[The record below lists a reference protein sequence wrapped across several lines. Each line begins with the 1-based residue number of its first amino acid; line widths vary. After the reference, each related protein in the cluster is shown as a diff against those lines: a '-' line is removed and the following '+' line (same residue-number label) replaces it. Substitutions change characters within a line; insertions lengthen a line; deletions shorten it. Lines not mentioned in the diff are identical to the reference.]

1 MTDCA
6 LTILILCRNEE
17 GSIGQ
22 CVREAQR
29 FLAHSGIAGEVLVL
43 DNGSTDASAA
53 VAAAAGARVAGEPQ
67 PGYGNAVRAGIA
79 AARGQY
85 IILGD
90 GDGEHDLTAL
100 GPFWDALREGCEFV
114 FGNRFAG
121 ERQPGA
127 QRFLNRYVGVPLL
140 SAISKLFSGAPVRDF
155 HCGLRGFTAAAVRSL
170 SLHASGFESTTEMIV
185 KAAHKKLHIAEV
197 PVTQR
202 KALDATRSP
211 HLRIWRDGW
220 RTLCLILIL
229 SPRWLFLYPGCV
241 LLASGLFFMALPIL
255 FPVEAGGRYGA
266 HSAMFGA
273 GFFICGAQIA
283 SFTLHA
289 RVLAESFGLSEGA
302 LGTWAQ
308 RHHVLEYGVAIGFL
322 LAVAGLA
329 GSVWSLW
336 GWAEGIDTEGRLRIA
351 IPSVVVL
358 MLGVQMTF
366 SAFLL
371 RLLVVQS
378 MAAGVVRS
386 RLGDD

>member
-17 GSIGQ
+17 GSIAR

-29 FLAHSGIAGEVLVL
+29 FLARNDIAGEVLVL

-53 VAAAAGARVAGEPQ
+53 VAAAAGARVVGEPR

-79 AARGQY
+79 AAHGQY

-100 GPFWDALREGCEFV
+100 EPFWEALREGCEFV
-114 FGNRFAG
+114 IGNRFAG

-127 QRFLNRYVGVPLL
+127 QPFLNRYVGAPVL
-140 SAISKLFSGAPVRDF
+140 SAIGKLFSAAPVSDF

-170 SLHASGFESTTEMIV
+170 ALRAPGMELASEMVI
-185 KAAHKKLHIAEV
+185 KATRGKLRIAEV

-202 KALDATRSP
+202 KALDAGRSS
-211 HLRIWRDGW
+211 HLRMWSDGW
-220 RTLCLILIL
+220 RHLRLLLML
-229 SPRWLFLYPGCV
+229 SPRWLFLYPGCI
-241 LLASGLFFMALPIL
+241 LLASGLFFMALPII

-266 HSAMFGA
+266 HTSMFGA

-289 RVLAESFGLSEGA
+289 SVLAERFGLSEGA
-302 LGTWAQ
+302 LGTWGQ
-308 RHHVLEYGVAIGFL
+308 RHRVLEYGVATGFL
-322 LAVAGLA
+322 LALAGLA

-336 GWAEGIDTEGRLRIA
+336 GWAEDVDTEGRLRIA
-351 IPSVVVL
+351 IPSVAVL

-371 RLLVVQS
+371 RLLVEQS
-378 MAAGVVRS
+378 MAAGVGGRP
-386 RLGDD
+386 GAD